1 MKIIIEIP
9 DQFKGHYR
17 GDRFKDSLERV
28 LFDARGHRI
37 IAGNYEWELM
47 EMLIEAF
54 QKSEVADV

>member
-1 MKIIIEIP
+1 MKIILEIP

-17 GDRFKDSLERV
+17 RDRFKDSLERV
-28 LFDARGHRI
+28 LFDVRGHRI
-37 IAGNYEWELM
+37 LAGNYEWETM